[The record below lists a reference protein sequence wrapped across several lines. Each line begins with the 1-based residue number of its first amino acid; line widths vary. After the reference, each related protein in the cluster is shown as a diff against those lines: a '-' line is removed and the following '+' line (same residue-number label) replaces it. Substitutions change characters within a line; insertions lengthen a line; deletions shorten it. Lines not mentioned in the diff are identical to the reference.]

1 MQNDIPSQA
10 QPQNQFFQR
19 DLPDAG
25 AVQVL
30 GILSIIFCGLIGVIL
45 AIIALSKASEALRL
59 YQIDPTAYTPNSLSK
74 VKAGKTCAIVS
85 LCLLGAVIFIFI
97 MIVVIGTLSY

>member
-19 DLPDAG
+19 DLPDSG

-30 GILSIIFCGLIGVIL
+30 GILSIIFCGLIGMIL
-45 AIIALSKASEALRL
+45 AIIALSKAGEALRL
-59 YQIDPTAYTPNSLSK
+59 YNLDPGAYTPNSLSK
-74 VKAGKTCAIVS
+74 VKAGKVCAIIS
-85 LCLLGAVIFIFI
+85 LGLLGAVILIFI
-97 MIVVIGTLSY
+97 VILAVSAT